1 MSKIKGITIELNG
14 DATNLEKA
22 LKGVNTT
29 TRDLQSELRH
39 VDRLLKLD
47 PTNTD
52 LLAQKQDLLSKTIEN
67 TTDKLDTLK
76 DAERQV
82 QQQFE
87 RGEVGE
93 EQYRAIQREVVQTE
107 QDLKRLENQVEDVN
121 SKWQNASDK
130 LRDFGS
136 KAEAAGN
143 KMLPITGAIVG
154 AGGAATLMSG
164 KVDDAIAKV
173 STIADTTQVPLE
185 DLRDAI
191 MNLSNDSGIAADEIA
206 NNVYDAISAGQSTGD
221 AIAFLEKSNKLAKAG
236 FAESGQS
243 LDLLTTIMNAYKLE
257 SEDVGRVSD
266 VLIQTQN
273 EGKTTVGELSAAM
286 GKIIPTAKAN
296 SVELEQVAA
305 GYAILT
311 SNGIKSAEATTYM
324 NSMFNELGKT
334 GSKTDDTL
342 KELTGKGFKGL
353 VEEGRSVGDIL
364 ALLDEDAKKNNISL
378 ADMFGSAEAAKAA
391 LTLLGDGADEFND
404 KVVKMQ
410 NSSGATEEAFDKLQT
425 PTEKARISF
434 NKLKNAAIEL
444 GDVLLPIVEMIAEK
458 ISSLADFLLSLDEST
473 LQMIVMIAGI
483 VAAIGPVLIIIGK
496 IATALSAI
504 TSIIGPLVSGVGAAS
519 GATGG
524 FGAVLATLTGP
535 IGLIIA
541 AIAALIA
548 IFITMW
554 NTNEEFRDN
563 VMVLWEQ
570 IKEIFGLAL
579 QFITELFQSEMEKLK
594 EFWEQNGEQLI
605 ALGTAIWTLI
615 TELISAALTII
626 IGVLD
631 IFIGLFTGDWERM
644 GEGLSKVWEGIWS
657 GIGAILVGARD
668 ILLNLLTLLIN
679 ALSTAWETFTGTLET
694 LWSGMWDGIGLLID
708 GAWSNLTESFE
719 SLKED
724 ITGWFAD
731 LAKSAI
737 DWGKELIAG
746 FIAGIKASIGGIG
759 EAVKSVGDFFTG
771 GSSGGS
777 GGNNDGV
784 ISFREAEAALYANNK
799 SAIDKIS
806 REKGVDLS
814 VAKEMYKTQI
824 NQNITINSPK
834 ALSPSQTA
842 RENQKV
848 SQKLA
853 LEY

>member
-1 MSKIKGITIELNG
+1 MAGKIKGITIEVGGNTTKLQQ
-14 DATNLEKA
+14 A
-22 LKGVNTT
+22 LKDTNKNIKETQT
-29 TRDLQSELRH
+29 ELRQ
-39 VDRLLKLD
+39 VERLLKLD
-47 PTNTD
+47 PKNTE
-52 LLAQKQDLLSKTIEN
+52 LLAQKQKLLGDAVGDTKN
-67 TTDKLDTLK
+67 KLDTLK
-76 DAERQV
+76 EAERQV

-107 QDLKRLENQVEDVN
+107 QDLKKLESQVEDVN

-130 LRDFGS
+130 MKDFGS
-136 KAEAAGN
+136 KAETAGK

-221 AIAFLEKSNKLAKAG
+221 AIAYLEKSNKLAKAG
-236 FAESGQS
+236 FAESGES

-257 SEDVGRVSD
+257 SEDVSRVSD

-364 ALLDEDAKKNNISL
+364 ALLDEDAKKNNMSL
-378 ADMFGSAEAAKAA
+378 GDMFGSAEAAKAA

-410 NSSGATEEAFDKLQT
+410 NSTGATEEAFEKLQT
-425 PTEKARISF
+425 PTEEARIAF
-434 NKLKNAAIEL
+434 NKLKNVAIEL
-444 GDVLLPIVEMIAEK
+444 GNVLLPIVEMIAEK
-458 ISSLADFLLSLDEST
+458 ISDLSEYLLSLDENT

-483 VAAIGPVLIIIGK
+483 VAAIGPALIVIGK
-496 IATALSAI
+496 MATGLGAI
-504 TSIIGPLVSGVGAAS
+504 TNLIGPLVSGMGAAM

-524 FGAVLATLTGP
+524 LSAVIGALTGP
-535 IGLIIA
+535 IGLVVA
-541 AIAALIA
+541 AVAGLIA
-548 IFITMW
+548 IVVTMW

-563 VMVLWEQ
+563 VKELWEQ
-570 IKEIFGLAL
+570 IKEIFSLAL
-579 QFITELFQSEMEKLK
+579 TFITGFIEKELERIR
-594 EFWEQNGEQLI
+594 EFWNENSEQLKAI
-605 ALGTAIWTLI
+605 AQATWDLI
-615 TELISAALTII
+615 TGLIEAALSII
-626 IGVLD
+626 SGILD
-631 IFIGLFTGDWERM
+631 VFIGLLTGDWERM
-644 GEGLSKVWEGIWS
+644 GEGLSKIWEGIWS

-668 ILLNLLTLLIN
+668 IILNLLTILVTTF
-679 ALSTAWETFTGTLET
+679 SGAWTTFTET
-694 LWSGMWDGIGLLID
+694 IKTMWSDMWIGLGSLVSN
-708 GAWSNLTESFE
+708 AWTNLTESFDE
-719 SLKED
+719 LKKN
-724 ITGWFAD
+724 ISGWFAD

-737 DWGKELIAG
+737 DWGKDLIAG
-746 FIAGIKASIGGIG
+746 FIEGIKASIGGIG
-759 EAVKSVGDFFTG
+759 EAVKDIGNTVSKTF
-771 GSSGGS
+771 S
-777 GGNNDGV
+777 GGNT
-784 ISFREAEAALYANNK
+784 SFMEANAALYSGNK

-806 REKGVDLS
+806 QEKGVTTS
-814 VAKEMYKTQI
+814 VATEMYKTQI
-824 NQNITINSPK
+824 NQKITINSPK
-834 ALSPSQTA
+834 ALSPSETA
-842 RENQKV
+842 RENQKA

-853 LEY
+853 LSF